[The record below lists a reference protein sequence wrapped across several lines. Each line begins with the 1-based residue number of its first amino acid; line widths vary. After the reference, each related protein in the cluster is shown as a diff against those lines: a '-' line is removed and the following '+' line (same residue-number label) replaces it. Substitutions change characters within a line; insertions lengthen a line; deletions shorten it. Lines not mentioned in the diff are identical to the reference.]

1 MMDDTAIILAL
12 IAAFLAGAVTASA
25 FIRTR

>member
-1 MMDDTAIILAL
+1 MMEDTAIILAL

-25 FIRTR
+25 FTTRR